1 MIVDILCANYVQF
14 KTFLDVLS
22 WKLDRRYSVMWWTK
36 RWKNN
41 QQQEEIFQ
49 VLQLWRC
56 KMADKRGQAYFLVLW
71 ENRTPVPKIQL
82 LKMRSKHCNNAAV
95 PPSISA
101 RPWSGP
107 VLGQW
112 DCVNWSL
119 LCEFVWK
126 CKSIGLPIHPLGV
139 SEILCPLVTWHC
151 QASLHPA
158 VLTLLNKSWTKL
170 SGDSQRR
177 LRTAEPLFDEREL
190 EFRAT
195 DKSDNPTLG
204 ASLRLSSL
212 RWGLYPFDWRCR
224 TLSRLFANLGSPC
237 LNISRLIWRGSCNVI

>member
-1 MIVDILCANYVQF
+1 MDKKMKKQSTTRGNIPSFTIVEVQNGRKKRPSLLSGALRKPDPRPKNTTPEDEIKTLHNY
-14 KTFLDVLS
+14 S
-22 WKLDRRYSVMWWTK
+22 
-36 RWKNN
+36 
-41 QQQEEIFQ
+41 
-49 VLQLWRC
+49 C
-56 KMADKRGQAYFLVLW
+56 
-71 ENRTPVPKIQL
+71 P
-82 LKMRSKHCNNAAV
+82 

-101 RPWSGP
+101 KTRIGP

-112 DCVNWSL
+112 DCADWSL

-151 QASLHPA
+151 QASSHPE

-190 EFRAT
+190 EFRAN
-195 DKSDNPTLG
+195 DKSDNPTSG
-204 ASLRLSSL
+204 ASPILSGLRG
-212 RWGLYPFDWRCR
+212 GLYPFDWRCR
-224 TLSRLFANLGSPC
+224 TLSRLFLSRILGSPC
-237 LNISRLIWRGSCNVI
+237 LNISRLTWRGSCNVIEAGQF